1 MKGKL
6 DEESRSALIRYR
18 LQRAEQT
25 LDEAKVMSDATYY
38 NAAINRLYYACYYAV
53 VAALLSKGLTTTT
66 HAGVKTLFSL
76 HFIASGILPKE
87 CGKTFSRLFE
97 MRHSSDYDD
106 FIYCDKEMVDEFT
119 PKARGV
125 VDGIKR
131 LIL

>member
-53 VAALLSKGLTTTT
+53 VAALLSKGLITTT

>member
-76 HFIASGILPKE
+76 HFIASGIFPKVY
-87 CGKTFSRLFE
+87 GMTFFRLFD
-97 MRHSSDYDD
+97 MRHSSYFYD
-106 FIYCDKEMVDEFT
+106 FIYFDKELVDEFT

>member
-66 HAGVKTLFSL
+66 HADVKTLFSL

-125 VDGIKR
+125 VDGIKH

>member
-53 VAALLSKGLTTTT
+53 VAALLSKGLITTT

-125 VDGIKR
+125 VDGIKH

>member
-76 HFIASGILPKE
+76 HFIVSGILPKE
-87 CGKTFSRLFE
+87 YGKTFSRLFE

-119 PKARGV
+119 PKAREV